1 MCNQEILAE
10 LAKKPGILVDDISI
24 YDTFYETRDLLDRK
38 KEFETGSID
47 CAVFTSA
54 STVRGFREAT
64 PGLDYTKVRAAC
76 IGRQTQAE
84 AADLGMETYMARE
97 ASIDSLLTLVI
108 QLKGKTARK

>member
-1 MCNQEILAE
+1 M
-10 LAKKPGILVDDISI
+10 
-24 YDTFYETRDLLDRK
+24 LDRK
-38 KEFETGSID
+38 KNLKQEALTG
-47 CAVFTSA
+47 AVFTSA
-54 STVRGFREAT
+54 STVRGFKEAT

-84 AADLGMETYMARE
+84 AAALGMETYMARE